1 MCLKYPIG
9 ISLSS
14 IVFFVLSL
22 SCNVLF
28 SPSFLAI
35 MLQYVAFVVSFLS
48 SFHCCGSCSCLSCFL
63 LYHPFL
69 FLVLCCDVAFSS
81 FSLVHHTTDFSFLSC
96 VAMFL
101 FFLVLFCVAM
111 CSVMPLLVP
120 PMFPCQHLVLVL
132 CLHFFFFFSCFHVA
146 TCSIMLLFTPPLSP
160 CPL

>member
-1 MCLKYPIG
+1 MCLNYPIG

-63 LYHPFL
+63 F
-69 FLVLCCDVAFSS
+69 
-81 FSLVHHTTDFSFLSC
+81 TTHFSFLSC
-96 VAMFL
+96 VVMLLFPL
-101 FFLVLFCVAM
+101 LPLLITPPISLSCLVLQCSFFLVLFCVAM

-120 PMFPCQHLVLVL
+120 PMFLCQHLVLVL